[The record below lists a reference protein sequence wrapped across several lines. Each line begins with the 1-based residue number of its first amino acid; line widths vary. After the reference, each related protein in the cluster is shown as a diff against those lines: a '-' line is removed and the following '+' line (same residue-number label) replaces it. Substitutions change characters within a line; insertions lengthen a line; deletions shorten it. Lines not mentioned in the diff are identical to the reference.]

1 LNIRNPPGIYDPD
14 NPTTRLYLRLMEI
27 NVRRN
32 VLKNLFGLALAAN
45 VGVVS
50 IGVVSIGATLSGC
63 GFQLRGQSAMPFS
76 AAYVDAPEASNLASA
91 LRRSLSSQRKLAP
104 TADIAPVRIKLDD
117 ESYSK
122 NILALSGGGKVREYR
137 LEYQVQ
143 LSVFD
148 KAGKVL
154 VEPTKINL
162 SNDFS
167 YSDDQV
173 LAKAAEETSLNRSM
187 EQDALRQILRRLSY
201 LK

>member
-1 LNIRNPPGIYDPD
+1 MRLDHQQQPSVSG
-14 NPTTRLYLRLMEI
+14 PTVWLYLCIMEFK
-27 NVRRN
+27 VRRN
-32 VLKNLFGLALAAN
+32 VLKTLFGLMLAAS
-45 VGVVS
+45 V
-50 IGVVSIGATLSGC
+50 GATLSGC

-76 AAYVDAPEASNLASA
+76 AAYVDASEASNLATA

-104 TADIAPVRIKLDD
+104 TADNAPVRIKLDQ
-117 ESYSK
+117 ELYNK

-148 KAGKVL
+148 AAGKVL

-201 LK
+201 LKTP